1 MTVKELI
8 YKLLEEDMNAEV
20 QLSIDEPHQDEHGKV
35 QGYVFD
41 IDSVSHEFGGCM
53 IKFTDWRKKKNE
65 GTLPVGEWF
74 VTKAGYF
81 KCSHCGYEPN
91 FVIGEKM
98 YPLPATVYCPKCGT
112 KMPSEEKRLE
122 ERKAN
127 FLSKCLNIKI
137 KGDEEK

>member
-1 MTVKELI
+1 MANCMKCVHSNVCRALDNGDDYIKEDCTE
-8 YKLLEEDMNAEV
+8 YLE
-20 QLSIDEPHQDEHGKV
+20 
-35 QGYVFD
+35 F
-41 IDSVSHEFGGCM
+41 
-53 IKFTDWRKKKNE
+53 
-65 GTLPVGEWF
+65 LPVGEWF

-81 KCSHCGYEPN
+81 KCSQCGYEPN